1 MVSGTLT
8 ITLRPLRL
16 AFIVAPG
23 DQAAIFDAIRIS
35 SYLWGGQYNPIIPLF
50 RKLPRWLGPF
60 SRPANVAH
68 LFASYL
74 DLFDPDFV
82 IRLGSAKNEAVS
94 LGNLKEIPANEVLD
108 PVIERDTPSYGIGLF
123 EILEHLLHEEFRF
136 VRRDSLQ
143 MRIPKV
149 GNDLFL
155 ASAFGTFPDKIPH
168 RLAEGLKAS
177 LSYREEPCSL
187 DNYFEFYEGLNLF
200 PRRICHQG
208 LKPPRRNSSWR
219 GEYVFLMDVTDPNDV
234 LLYWN
239 YRALGWNVLP
249 VPIQVSTNESLRK
262 HVAAFVEANYWASRG
277 NPSSYNYTTIL
288 GSPNVKEEQIKD
300 FMSSL
305 GLKPGAKGGFGKMI
319 LMPWLPRFWDEWARS
334 KDGVERCS
342 ISADERRRTVRIEN
356 DQFQFDP
363 LMPTFANE
371 IGGHGT
377 PRCANQIELSIY
389 GDRHEFAQVI
399 PPGGDKLAHAAHSYG
414 FRDLRCSKEGMVFY
428 PKLTRWSQTMTA
440 PSAETIFNAW
450 FEEHGWKTAT
460 SDKGYIIK
468 QLLRQLGGSW
478 RMNWL
483 TEEPV
488 LRFLTDIPG
497 LGPISEKD
505 FRRRLNQLEQK
516 GNHIPVD
523 RLAKWL
529 VESNIVRL
537 GLNVICPKCRQRSW
551 YSVTEA
557 DYELVCRQCLESYR
571 LPSESIREMPWAY
584 RGAGAFGSKVEVIV
598 RDQVEGASP
607 EGESGSETDAEASG
621 TRVTRANVP
630 DGLQGGL
637 AVLLLLHSL
646 SANMHPPLTPLL
658 SFNASNGSE
667 PIEID
672 LAVLTR
678 HMRSGIHQDDVVFA
692 ECKSFHGRF
701 QRRDVQRMER
711 FAKQFPAAVVIFA
724 TLRRE
729 LDAQEKRL
737 LIPFAKRG
745 RSLLS
750 ATRLHNPVVI
760 FTGNELFSWSGPRG
774 AWRELGPPFSRFEHE
789 QGDDRVFVSLA
800 DATQQLYLGLPSIH
814 SERINRVRPQRSKP
828 SASS

>member
-1 MVSGTLT
+1 
-8 ITLRPLRL
+8 
-16 AFIVAPG
+16 
-23 DQAAIFDAIRIS
+23 
-35 SYLWGGQYNPIIPLF
+35 
-50 RKLPRWLGPF
+50 
-60 SRPANVAH
+60 
-68 LFASYL
+68 
-74 DLFDPDFV
+74 
-82 IRLGSAKNEAVS
+82 
-94 LGNLKEIPANEVLD
+94 
-108 PVIERDTPSYGIGLF
+108 
-123 EILEHLLHEEFRF
+123 
-136 VRRDSLQ
+136 
-143 MRIPKV
+143 
-149 GNDLFL
+149 
-155 ASAFGTFPDKIPH
+155 
-168 RLAEGLKAS
+168 
-177 LSYREEPCSL
+177 
-187 DNYFEFYEGLNLF
+187 
-200 PRRICHQG
+200 
-208 LKPPRRNSSWR
+208 
-219 GEYVFLMDVTDPNDV
+219 MDVADPNDV

-262 HVAAFVEANYWASRG
+262 HVAAFVEANYWPLRG
-277 NPSSYNYTTIL
+277 NPSIYNHTTIL
-288 GSPNVKEEQIKD
+288 GSPNIKEEQIKD

-305 GLKPGAKGGFGKMI
+305 DVKPGAKGDLGKMI

-334 KDGVERCS
+334 KDGVDRCS
-342 ISADERRRTVRIEN
+342 VSADERRRTVRIEN
-356 DQFQFDP
+356 DQFQFEP
-363 LMPTFANE
+363 LMPTFARE
-371 IGGHGT
+371 FSGQGT

-389 GDRHEFAQVI
+389 SDKHEYAQVI

-414 FRDLRCSKEGMVFY
+414 IDDLRCSKDGMVFY
-428 PKLTRWSQTMTA
+428 PKFKRWTETMTA
-440 PSAETIFNAW
+440 PSAEAIFTAW
-450 FEEHGWKTAT
+450 FEERGWKVAA

-488 LRFLTDIPG
+488 LRFLTEIPR
-497 LGPISEKD
+497 LGPITEGK
-505 FRRRLNQLEQK
+505 FRARLNQLEKK
-516 GNHIPVD
+516 GRHIPVD

-537 GLNVICPKCRQRSW
+537 GLDVTCPKCRQRSW

-557 DYELVCRQCLESYR
+557 NYELVCRQCLESYR
-571 LPSESIREMPWAY
+571 LPSESIKDMPWAY

-598 RDQVEGASP
+598 REPVGSVALEGEAPVAADVGAEGA
-607 EGESGSETDAEASG
+607 
-621 TRVTRANVP
+621 RVTRANIP

-646 SANMHPPLTPLL
+646 SADMRPPLTSLL
-658 SFNASNGSE
+658 SFNASKANESLE
-667 PIEID
+667 VD

-701 QRRDVQRMER
+701 ERRDVQRMER

-729 LDAQEKRL
+729 LDERKKRL

-750 ATRLHNPVVI
+750 ATRLRNPVVI

-774 AWRELGPPFSRFEHE
+774 AWRELGPPSSRFDREHGE
-789 QGDDRVFVSLA
+789 DRVFVSLA

-814 SERINRVRPQRSKP
+814 AERANRVRSRRTK
-828 SASS
+828 SSRE